1 MFRTRPSAA
10 VLVLACALC
19 AACTDSTPVPP
30 ATPAAHA
37 TSAAAQD
44 AIDASTSAILK
55 GDSAAAMDA
64 LRSVPAAEFAAAD
77 ADYRRCM
84 LKRFDRSQP
93 PAANTV
99 PDDPFAA
106 RVLAAY
112 QRYWW
117 QALATPAR
125 RAALDARLEG
135 DLRALLGGRAAAAQD
150 IDAVENVLD
159 EELQKRDYHAQ
170 LGRTPPLRE
179 LMLWR
184 QQRTQRFEVV
194 LPEGPQSVHVDL
206 LDDFVSRG
214 WSSWARCGRGS
225 AGGWATDE
233 KLYAIVPAY
242 DDDGGLDS
250 ETFRVVFLGHEA
262 QHFADQNRYPDMPS
276 WELEY
281 RAKLV
286 ELAQAEQVSA
296 KRLRSFITAQGDD
309 PDSPHTY
316 ANRRVVVALARRLGR
331 APDQVSVPE
340 LQAAARDE
348 LLADSA
354 RR

>member
-1 MFRTRPSAA
+1 MTTQDSGPVITGKHVLLGMLGLFGIIIA
-10 VLVLACALC
+10 VNLVFVTLAVGTFTGVTTANPYQEGLAYNQVLAAR
-19 AACTDSTPVPP
+19 D
-30 ATPAAHA
+30 
-37 TSAAAQD
+37 AQRD
-44 AIDASTSAILK
+44 LGWRGEVSS
-55 GDSAAAMDA
+55 
-64 LRSVPAAEFAAAD
+64 AAAD
-77 ADYRRCM
+77 AGRERIGVTLSD
-84 LKRFDRSQP
+84 
-93 PAANTV
+93 AAGRPLTG
-99 PDDPFAA
+99 
-106 RVLAAY
+106 L
-112 QRYWW
+112 
-117 QALATPAR
+117 
-125 RAALDARLEG
+125 RLEG
-135 DLRALLGGRAAAAQD
+135 GLRALLGGRAAAAQD

-159 EELQKRDYHAQ
+159 EELRKRDYHAQ

-184 QQRTQRFEVV
+184 QQRTQRFEVD
-194 LPEGPQSVHVDL
+194 LPGGPQSVHVDL
-206 LDDFVSRG
+206 LDGFVSRG